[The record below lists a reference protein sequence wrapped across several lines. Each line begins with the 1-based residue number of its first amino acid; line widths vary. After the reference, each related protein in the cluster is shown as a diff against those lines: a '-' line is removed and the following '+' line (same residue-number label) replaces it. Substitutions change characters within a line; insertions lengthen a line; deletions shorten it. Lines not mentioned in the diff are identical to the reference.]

1 MQKKSPIGYYLR
13 KADELLTEEAGQIHE
28 DMEIN
33 RLQWQILDSV
43 SENPGI
49 SSQELVENLADFA
62 DEKEVRDIIADFA
75 ERNFLLEQDPLD
87 LTEQGRDMHRICLDR
102 QMAFRQK
109 VMKDISDQEYEQMIG
124 TLEKMINNLQAP
136 RED

>member
-1 MQKKSPIGYYLR
+1 MKKQSPIGYYLR
-13 KADELLTEEAGQIHE
+13 KTDQLLTEGIAQIHE
-28 DMEIN
+28 DMDIN
-33 RLQWQILDSV
+33 RLQWQILHSV
-43 SENPGI
+43 SEKPGI
-49 SSQELVENLADFA
+49 NSRELIESLTEFA

-109 VMKDISDQEYEQMIG
+109 VMKDISDQEYEQVIG
-124 TLEKMINNLQAP
+124 TLEKMINNLQTP
-136 RED
+136 REE